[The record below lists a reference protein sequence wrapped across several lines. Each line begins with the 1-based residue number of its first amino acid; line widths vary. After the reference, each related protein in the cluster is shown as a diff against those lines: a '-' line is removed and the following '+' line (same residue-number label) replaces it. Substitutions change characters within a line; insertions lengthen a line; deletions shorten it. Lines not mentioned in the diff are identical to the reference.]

1 MRNSQKRYKA
11 YFFLKRF
18 FDIFLSLLA
27 ILILSWL
34 YILVSLLI
42 LIFSGYPIFYKDK
55 RVGKNG
61 KTIYV
66 LKYRTMYNNA
76 EERIETYLSKE
87 ELEKWKTDRKIEND
101 PRITKIGKI
110 LRKTSIDELPQL
122 FNIFIGDMSIVGPRP
137 VIEKE
142 YNDHYTEEERKLI
155 LSVRPG
161 LISYWSVHGR
171 SNVEYKN
178 GERQKLE
185 LEYFNHHSIW
195 FDFWIVLSAIPAVL
209 SGQGAK

>member
-1 MRNSQKRYKA
+1 MAKSQHKYKFY
-11 YFFLKRF
+11 YFSKRF
-18 FDIFLSLLA
+18 FDIFLSFIAISALL
-27 ILILSWL
+27 W
-34 YILVSLLI
+34 LLI
-42 LIFSGYPIFYKDK
+42 IIALLVLIFSGYPFIYKDK

-66 LKYRTMYNNA
+66 LKFKTMHNNA
-76 EERIETYLSKE
+76 EERIESYLSKE
-87 ELEKWKTDRKIEND
+87 ELEKWKTNRKIDKD

-110 LRKTSIDELPQL
+110 LRKTSLDELPQL

-137 VIEKE
+137 IIEKE
-142 YNDHYTEEERKLI
+142 FKDNYTEEEKNLI

-171 SNVEYKN
+171 SNVKYEN

-185 LEYFNHHSIW
+185 LEYFKHHNIF

-209 SGQGAK
+209 LGKGAK

>member
-1 MRNSQKRYKA
+1 MRDSQKRYKT

-34 YILVSLLI
+34 YILVSLLV

-142 YNDHYTEEERKLI
+142 YNDHYTYEERRLI

-195 FDFWIVLSAIPAVL
+195 FDFWIVLSAVPAVL
-209 SGQGAK
+209 SGKGAK